1 MILDSVTTFSHDK
14 LFMSSAEQLYQTA
27 VDKMSI
33 KERVAR
39 SVELFNW
46 SREFMGRQIRSENP
60 DMSDE
65 CIKLLVALR
74 THGRSFGC
82 AQKTVRS
89 LIRFVRINLEREP
102 TVVRRGLRR

>member
-1 MILDSVTTFSHDK
+1 MPLSSVTNFSHDEF
-14 LFMSSAEQLYQTA
+14 FMSSAEQLYQTA
-27 VDKMSI
+27 VDQMSI

-65 CIKLLVALR
+65 RVKLLVALR
-74 THGRSFGC
+74 MYGSEPAMKR
-82 AQKTVRS
+82 
-89 LIRFVRINLEREP
+89 LLETALADVP
-102 TVVRRGLRR
+102 N